1 VDAPD
6 SRGRGKVL
14 IGALII
20 AALMYGWY
28 VMSREVMGNTRG
40 DAFGECLGVGL
51 GLTVLVSTIGAV
63 RASRRHPDSD

>member
-6 SRGRGKVL
+6 SSGRRKVV
-14 IGALII
+14 IGAVVII
-20 AALMYGWY
+20 ALMYGWY
-28 VMSREVMGNTRG
+28 LMSRELMGNTRG

-63 RASRRHPDSD
+63 RSSRDRSDS